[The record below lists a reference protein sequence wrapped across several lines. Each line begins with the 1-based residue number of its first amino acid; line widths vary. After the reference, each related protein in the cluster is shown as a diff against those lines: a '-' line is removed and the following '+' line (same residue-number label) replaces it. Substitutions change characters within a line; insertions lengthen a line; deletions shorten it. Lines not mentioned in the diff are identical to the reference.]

1 MYNNKMKLCF
11 LLIVVEMIVVL
22 LSDLKENREDDLNII
37 EQ

>member
-11 LLIVVEMIVVL
+11 SLIVVEMIVVL
-22 LSDLKENREDDLNII
+22 LSDLKENRADDLNII